1 MEQSAKFER
10 FIYVMADLIE
20 KYADR
25 VDWDSLPDVNIP
37 EKNLT
42 SENASDIL

>member
-20 KYADR
+20 KYADTWR
-25 VDWDSLPDVNIP
+25 VC
-37 EKNLT
+37 KC
-42 SENASDIL
+42 SEWSCR